1 MDNYCNTN
9 ELKTCF
15 QWPELS
21 ADVCT
26 KSSFVLISGPK
37 RNLEE
42 IRSFVFTNKD
52 IAPSDVMSFGTQVCV
67 YMRVCVSTCEN
78 IFCFRRK
85 GKLHRPNKEDEII
98 AQHYSL
104 VDKT

>member
-1 MDNYCNTN
+1 MPALHKRVFKVQTLFPRLCQVTADNYCNTN

-15 QWPELS
+15 QLPELS

-52 IAPSDVMSFGTQVCV
+52 IPPSDVMSFGTQVCV
-67 YMRVCVSTCEN
+67 YMCVCV
-78 IFCFRRK
+78 
-85 GKLHRPNKEDEII
+85 
-98 AQHYSL
+98 YM
-104 VDKT
+104 